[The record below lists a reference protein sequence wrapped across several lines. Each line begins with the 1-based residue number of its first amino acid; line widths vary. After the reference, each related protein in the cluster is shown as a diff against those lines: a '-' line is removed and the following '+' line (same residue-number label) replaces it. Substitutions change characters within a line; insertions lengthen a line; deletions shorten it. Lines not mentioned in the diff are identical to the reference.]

1 MPTSTEVAVF
11 NPFPG
16 LRPFESEED
25 YLFFGREQQ
34 TDELVRRLRQ
44 TRFLA
49 VVGASGGGKSS
60 LVRAGLI
67 PSLHGGAMAP
77 AGSMWRT
84 AIFRPGD
91 RPLEN
96 LAAALYDSADLG
108 KALGS
113 RDVDLAILETTLRS
127 SSAGLSAV
135 VQHAH
140 IPANEN
146 LLLVADQFEEF
157 FRYRSSPEAEYSEAA
172 PALVKLLLSAAA
184 DPAVRIYVALT
195 MRSDFIGNCAAL
207 PGLPK
212 AVSDGQYLVPRLSRS
227 ELRRAITGPAAV
239 VSCEIAPRLV
249 VRLLNEAGDDPDQL
263 PVLQHA
269 LMRSWDGSV
278 ASL

>member
-1 MPTSTEVAVF
+1 MPTATGVADF

-67 PSLHGGAMAP
+67 PSLHGGAMAT
-77 AGSMWRT
+77 AGSRWRT

-108 KALGS
+108 KAQGS

-146 LLLVADQFEEF
+146 LLLVADQFE
-157 FRYRSSPEAEYSEAA
+157 
-172 PALVKLLLSAAA
+172 
-184 DPAVRIYVALT
+184 
-195 MRSDFIGNCAAL
+195 
-207 PGLPK
+207 
-212 AVSDGQYLVPRLSRS
+212 
-227 ELRRAITGPAAV
+227 
-239 VSCEIAPRLV
+239 
-249 VRLLNEAGDDPDQL
+249 
-263 PVLQHA
+263 
-269 LMRSWDGSV
+269 
-278 ASL
+278 